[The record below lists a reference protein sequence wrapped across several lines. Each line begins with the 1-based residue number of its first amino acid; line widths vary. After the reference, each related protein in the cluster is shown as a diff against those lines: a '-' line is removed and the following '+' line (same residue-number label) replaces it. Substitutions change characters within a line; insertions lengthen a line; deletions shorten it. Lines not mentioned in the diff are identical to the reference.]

1 LLENA
6 SLASSDFT
14 GADLR
19 HCRLLKANL
28 AGAILTAAKLYGIEA
43 APEQLNEVLADWV
56 DFSSEGNGLVQVSG
70 LELVEY
76 YLRFRKGPVT
86 DQRKRFFGQ
95 GDVLRNATLQFSEAS
110 QIEIESHFENCT
122 ITLGQKAVLTIGPNG
137 ILAGCQI
144 IGEGEIVIHGKFYE
158 NGVSPGILGPSRLF
172 VGKEGTVM
180 AVVQQ
185 PVTLTQFGFE
195 HGCSLRLRILKS
207 Q

>member
-1 LLENA
+1 
-6 SLASSDFT
+6 
-14 GADLR
+14 
-19 HCRLLKANL
+19 
-28 AGAILTAAKLYGIEA
+28 
-43 APEQLNEVLADWV
+43 
-56 DFSSEGNGLVQVSG
+56 VQVSG
-70 LELVEY
+70 IELAEY
-76 YLRFRKGPVT
+76 YLRFRNGPVT
-86 DQRKRFFGQ
+86 DQRKRFFGP
-95 GDVLRNATLQFSEAS
+95 GDVLRNAALQFSEAS

-122 ITLGQKAVLTIGPNG
+122 ITLGEKAVLTIGPNG

-144 IGEGEIVIHGKFYE
+144 IGEGDIVIHGKFYE
-158 NGVSPGILGPSRLF
+158 NGVSPGIVGPSRLF